1 MISYKKLSK
10 DDINGLPLIKY
21 QGDIQVLS
29 DENHIEEAIEYLLTQ
44 KVIGFDTETRPTFTK
59 GTLNAPSI
67 IQLAGDDIVFIFQL
81 DSNKIFKKLSQILS
95 DTTITKCGVSVDRDL
110 IELMYLSPFNPCS
123 FIDLGDIARMRGI
136 PHHGLRGL
144 AALLLKYRISKSSQT
159 SDWSRKT
166 LSHNQ
171 INYAATDAWISLE
184 LFKKFDQESI
194 I

>member
-29 DENHIEEAIEYLLTQ
+29 DENYIEEAIEYLLTQ

-144 AALLLKYRISKSSQT
+144 AALLLNHRISKSSQT

>member
-59 GTLNAPSI
+59 GALNAPSI

-144 AALLLKYRISKSSQT
+144 AALLLNHRISKSSQT

>member
-10 DDINGLPLIKY
+10 DDINSLPLIKY

-95 DTTITKCGVSVDRDL
+95 DIAITKCGVSVDRDL

-144 AALLLKYRISKSSQT
+144 AALLLNHRISKSSQT

>member
-29 DENHIEEAIEYLLTQ
+29 DENHIEEAIEYLFTQ

-59 GTLNAPSI
+59 GALNAPSI

-95 DTTITKCGVSVDRDL
+95 DTAITKCGVSVDRDL

>member
-59 GTLNAPSI
+59 GALNAPSI

-81 DSNKIFKKLSQILS
+81 HSNKIFKKLSQILS
-95 DTTITKCGVSVDRDL
+95 ETTITKCGVSVDRDL

-166 LSHNQ
+166 LSYNQ

>member
-81 DSNKIFKKLSQILS
+81 HSNKIFKKLSQILS
-95 DTTITKCGVSVDRDL
+95 ETTITKCGVSVDRDL

-144 AALLLKYRISKSSQT
+144 AALLLNHRISKSSQT

>member
-95 DTTITKCGVSVDRDL
+95 DIAITKCGVSVDRDL

-144 AALLLKYRISKSSQT
+144 AALLLNHRISKSSQT

>member
-44 KVIGFDTETRPTFTK
+44 KVIGFDTETRPTFIK

-95 DTTITKCGVSVDRDL
+95 DIAITKCGVSVDRDL

-144 AALLLKYRISKSSQT
+144 AALLLNYRISKSSQT

>member
-44 KVIGFDTETRPTFTK
+44 KVIGFDTETRPAFTK

>member
-29 DENHIEEAIEYLLTQ
+29 DENHIEEAIEYLFTQ
-44 KVIGFDTETRPTFTK
+44 KVIGFDTETRPTFIK

-81 DSNKIFKKLSQILS
+81 DSNKIFKNLSQILS
-95 DTTITKCGVSVDRDL
+95 ETTITKCGVSVDRDL

-144 AALLLKYRISKSSQT
+144 AALLLNHRISKSSQT

>member
-44 KVIGFDTETRPTFTK
+44 KVIGFDTETRPTFIK

-81 DSNKIFKKLSQILS
+81 HSNKIFKKLSQILS
-95 DTTITKCGVSVDRDL
+95 ETTITKCGVSVDRDL

-144 AALLLKYRISKSSQT
+144 AALLLNHRISKSSQT

>member
-10 DDINGLPLIKY
+10 DDINSLPLIKY

-95 DTTITKCGVSVDRDL
+95 DIAITKCGVSVDRDL

-144 AALLLKYRISKSSQT
+144 AALLLNHRISKSSQT

-184 LFKKFDQESI
+184 LFKKFDQESLI
-194 I
+194 

>member
-44 KVIGFDTETRPTFTK
+44 KVIGFDTETRPTFIK

-81 DSNKIFKKLSQILS
+81 HSNKIFKKLLQILS
-95 DTTITKCGVSVDRDL
+95 ETTITKCGVSVDRDL

-144 AALLLKYRISKSSQT
+144 AALLLNHRISKSSQT

>member
-81 DSNKIFKKLSQILS
+81 ESNKIFKKLSQILS

>member
-10 DDINGLPLIKY
+10 DDINSLPLIKY

-95 DTTITKCGVSVDRDL
+95 DIAITKCGVSVDRDL

-144 AALLLKYRISKSSQT
+144 AALFLNHRISKSSQT

>member
-21 QGDIQVLS
+21 QGDIQVFS
-29 DENHIEEAIEYLLTQ
+29 DENHIEEAIEYLFTQ

-59 GTLNAPSI
+59 GALNAPSI

-144 AALLLKYRISKSSQT
+144 AALLLNHRISKSSQT

>member
-29 DENHIEEAIEYLLTQ
+29 DENYIEEAIEYLLTQ

-59 GTLNAPSI
+59 GALNAPSI

-81 DSNKIFKKLSQILS
+81 DSNKIFKKLLPILS
-95 DTTITKCGVSVDRDL
+95 DSTITKCGVSVDRDL
-110 IELMYLSPFNPCS
+110 IELMYLNPFNPCS

-144 AALLLKYRISKSSQT
+144 AALLLNHRISKSSQT

>member
-81 DSNKIFKKLSQILS
+81 ESNKIFKKLSQILS

-144 AALLLKYRISKSSQT
+144 AALLLNYRISKSSQT
-159 SDWSRKT
+159 SDWSRKI

>member
-29 DENHIEEAIEYLLTQ
+29 DENHIEEAIEYLLSQ

>member
-21 QGDIQVLS
+21 QGDIQVFS
-29 DENHIEEAIEYLLTQ
+29 DENHIEEAIEYLFTQ

-110 IELMYLSPFNPCS
+110 IELMYLNPFNPCS

-144 AALLLKYRISKSSQT
+144 AALLLKHRISKSSQT

>member
-29 DENHIEEAIEYLLTQ
+29 DENYIEEAIEYLLTQ

-81 DSNKIFKKLSQILS
+81 ESNKIFKKLSQILS

>member
-81 DSNKIFKKLSQILS
+81 DSNNIFKKLSQILS
-95 DTTITKCGVSVDRDL
+95 NTTITKCGVSVDRDL

-144 AALLLKYRISKSSQT
+144 AALLLNHRISKSSQT

>member
-59 GTLNAPSI
+59 GALNAPSI

-95 DTTITKCGVSVDRDL
+95 DTAITKCGVSVDRDL
-110 IELMYLSPFNPCS
+110 IELMYLNPFNPCS

-144 AALLLKYRISKSSQT
+144 AALLLNHRISKSSQT

>member
-29 DENHIEEAIEYLLTQ
+29 DENYIEEAIEYLLTQ

-59 GTLNAPSI
+59 GALNAPSI

-81 DSNKIFKKLSQILS
+81 DSNKIFKKLLPILS
-95 DTTITKCGVSVDRDL
+95 DSTITKCGVSVDRDL
-110 IELMYLSPFNPCS
+110 IELMYLNPFNPCS